1 MFRALIWKDVRLN
14 RLPLVFAAAM
24 VVVSYLVVIVQ
35 FSIDPVV
42 KAATWNRVLVTVI
55 FAASV
60 ASHAVSQFSLSVL
73 AGNLVASERVDRSAE
88 FLAYTPASRGAILRA
103 KAVLLA
109 AVALGLMLLHLCGM
123 LIPLVFSTD
132 MPVPTA
138 GTSTATIWVMFARIT
153 AYGFCGAGIGWMTSC
168 ILSSNSSAVLFAIV
182 TPVLVPIATILS
194 LQAINRQGSEQAVM
208 VAAWCALGLAGFLW
222 GTQHYLS
229 RVET

>member
-14 RLPLVFAAAM
+14 RLPLIFAAAM
-24 VVVSYLVVIVQ
+24 VVVSYAVVVFQ
-35 FSIDPVV
+35 FSMDPVV
-42 KAATWNRVLVTVI
+42 KAGTWNRVLVTII

-60 ASHAVSQFSLSVL
+60 ASHAVSQFTLSVL

-88 FLAYTPASRGAILRA
+88 FLAYTPASRGTILRA

-123 LIPLVFSTD
+123 LISLVFATD
-132 MPVPTA
+132 MPKPTT
-138 GTSTATIWVMFARIT
+138 GTSTATIWILFASIT
-153 AYGFCGAGIGWMTSC
+153 AYGFCGAGIGWLASC

-182 TPVLVPIATILS
+182 TPALVPIATILS
-194 LQAINRQGSEQAVM
+194 MQVIDRHESEQTVR

-222 GTQHYLS
+222 GTKHYLG